1 MSLRE
6 GDFLAAGMLEN
17 AGDVLHDAH
26 VPLFEMPFCNGGGAP
41 VVAESTRLLA
51 VQGCEIALFP
61 FAADPAPGT
70 AGARPVLSA
79 RCAEKGGVSV
89 QLSREGRVCERGPEV
104 SGWGDGGGATRG
116 GDPRGGRW
124 AAGGGVNGRAVADGA
139 RGA

>member
-70 AGARPVLSA
+70 AGARPLLWA
-79 RCAEKGGVSV
+79 RCAEKGERATIAGG
-89 QLSREGRVCERGPEV
+89 SRLRAR
-104 SGWGDGGGATRG
+104 TRG
-116 GDPRGGRW
+116 VRVGRW
-124 AAGGGVNGRAVADGA
+124 WWGHAGR
-139 RGA
+139 